1 MNESFSDKEMISLE
15 SKSLKNSIWDWYKK
29 ILYKKEED
37 AEKYYK
43 LVAFTNMA
51 MCFRIFKEIIEQ
63 MNKVINFINLT
74 YNSVCVS
81 GKGANKIFGK
91 KSPETSKAA
100 WAVPHWFSEQLLRK

>member
-1 MNESFSDKEMISLE
+1 MGLIQENIVQ
-15 SKSLKNSIWDWYKK
+15 
-29 ILYKKEED
+29 EEKD

-74 YNSVCVS
+74 YNSACIS
-81 GKGANKIFGK
+81 G
-91 KSPETSKAA
+91 
-100 WAVPHWFSEQLLRK
+100 